1 MKLITWNCNGAFRN
15 KNHLFD
21 EGDYDILIV
30 QECENPLESTKD
42 YKEWS
47 SNYLWI
53 GNNKNKGLGVF
64 CKEDFTLKKL
74 DWSDINT
81 NYKNEQLESF
91 LPCLINEEI
100 ILIAV
105 WTKKANSEVFG
116 YIGQMWKYLQ
126 LHKEKLR
133 DKKVIITGD
142 FNSNAI
148 WDKWDRWWNHSDVV
162 NELEELGIKSLYH
175 YVMNEEQGKE
185 TNPTFYLQRKL
196 EKPYHIDYIFVSN
209 HFIDK
214 NSSFSIGNINKWLDF
229 SDHLPLVF
237 NLNNQ

>member
-21 EGDYDILIV
+21 EYDYDILIV
-30 QECENPLESTKD
+30 QECENPSQSNKQYQD
-42 YKEWS
+42 WAK
-47 SNYLWI
+47 NYLWI

-64 CKEDFTLKKL
+64 CKENIKLEKL
-74 DWSDINT
+74 DWSDINP

-91 LPCLINEEI
+91 LPCLVNDEI

-126 LHKEKLR
+126 LHKEKLK
-133 DKKVIITGD
+133 DKKVIIAGD
-142 FNSNAI
+142 FNSNVI

-162 NELEELGIKSLYH
+162 NELEEIGIKSLYH
-175 YVMNEEQGKE
+175 HITNEEQGKE
-185 TNPTFYLQRKL
+185 TKPTFYLQRKL
-196 EKPYHIDYIFVSN
+196 KKPYHIDYVFVSN
-209 HFIDK
+209 HFLSND
-214 NSSFSIGNINKWLDF
+214 INLQTNDTIEWLNY
-229 SDHLPLVF
+229 SDHIPIFAKL
-237 NLNNQ
+237 